1 MGIWDLKWTSQRD
14 FSVAGGVKVGLTL
27 VYFPCQDC
35 VSLDRFG
42 QFTAQ
47 PLQYLILGIMNGC
60 ARLRFEFIVHNH
72 HHAPAFELGLDD
84 SSGYS
89 TLRFT
94 PRWSIFELIQEFHS
108 FSTLPTSQQ
117 VQLTDEESGDGYM
130 GIWDLKWTSQRDFS
144 VAGGVKVGL
153 ALVHFPGQDCVSLD

>member
-14 FSVAGGVKVGLTL
+14 FSVAGGVKVGLAL
-27 VYFPCQDC
+27 VHFPRQDC

-42 QFTAQ
+42 QFTASQ
-47 PLQYLILGIMNGC
+47 PLQCLIVGIMNGC

-84 SSGYS
+84 SSGSS

-94 PRWSIFELIQEFHS
+94 PRWSIFEFIQEFHS

-117 VQLTDEESGDGYM
+117 VQLTLSFLG
-130 GIWDLKWTSQRDFS
+130 GILGVVDLY
-144 VAGGVKVGL
+144 VAQTVVP
-153 ALVHFPGQDCVSLD
+153 ALDTVHRYLWRTH